1 MRNTRVAAGE
11 AGGITQAIGAYTV
24 SVPSAEGEK
33 QITFLDTPGHEARP
47 AALRLHA
54 RVTLGVCCHAATQ
67 RAVMRLLDVGRNCV
81 VYASY
86 LCCFTIVPTDQTTLK
101 GKAG

>member
-24 SVPSAEGEK
+24 SVPSAEGKK

-47 AALRLHA
+47 AVLRLHEQ
-54 RVTLGVCCHAATQ
+54 RQ
-67 RAVMRLLDVGRNCV
+67 RAIRRGRE
-81 VYASY
+81 ADH
-86 LCCFTIVPTDQTTLK
+86 LP
-101 GKAG
+101 GHAGA